1 LQPLIDDE
9 VDPNRSTVPD
19 KLSPLPSEGYAERH
33 STAARYRH
41 NSPLHRARSV
51 MKIEAELSASRQH
64 DLQPGT
70 AYGATD
76 VGLARTCNEDNF
88 LIDDTLSLIMLADG
102 MGGHASG
109 EIASAAA
116 LTALHAHLRSAI
128 DAATNDMTV
137 PGNTVANALVAAHDP
152 DATWTDDTLPAAGM
166 VFDAIDFANE
176 TVFQENVALDIVD
189 DGGMGTTLTGMWRPF
204 CGGPA
209 IVFHVGDSRLYR
221 YRNGQLTLLTVD
233 QSLYQQAL
241 DAGLFDSLPAR
252 NMLWQAVGP
261 APRIKPD
268 VKVYGLVAGDL
279 FLLCSDGLHGSVAHA
294 DIEHVLSTSAAD
306 GLALSCQRLIDLAK
320 EDGGRDNI
328 TVVLASFDAQA

>member
-1 LQPLIDDE
+1 
-9 VDPNRSTVPD
+9 
-19 KLSPLPSEGYAERH
+19 
-33 STAARYRH
+33 
-41 NSPLHRARSV
+41 
-51 MKIEAELSASRQH
+51 MKTEAELSASRKH

-70 AYGATD
+70 AYGVTD
-76 VGLARTCNEDNF
+76 VGLVRSCNEDNF
-88 LIDDTLSLIMLADG
+88 LIDDTLCLIMLADG
-102 MGGHASG
+102 MGGHAGG

-128 DAATNDMTV
+128 DTAANDMTAS
-137 PGNTVANALVAAHDP
+137 GDTAASALVAAHDP

-176 TVFQENVALDIVD
+176 TVFQENVARDIVD

-221 YRNGQLTLLTVD
+221 YRNAQLAPLTID

-241 DAGLFDSLPAR
+241 DAGLLDSLPAR

-261 APRIKPD
+261 APRIKPE
-268 VKVYGLVAGDL
+268 VKVYGLAAGDL

-306 GLALSCQRLIDLAK
+306 GLALSCQRLIGLAK
-320 EDGGRDNI
+320 AEGGRDNI
-328 TVVLASFDAQA
+328 TVILASFDAQA